1 MKQILTKHGE
11 VTALAKLFS
20 TSTKTV
26 QKALAGRYDSRLV
39 RGIRKVAIERG
50 GKETDINS
58 KNNTI

>member
-11 VTALAKLFS
+11 VTALAKLFD

-26 QKALAGRYDSRLV
+26 QKALAGRYDSHLV

-50 GKETDINS
+50 GKETD
-58 KNNTI
+58 